1 MIRVASFFRICSL
14 RGYASA
20 PRHIIALVVLAI
32 SAGLGG
38 MRPCGAE
45 EGPLAPLDMS
55 SPRATLD
62 SFTVTID
69 RVAASFKDKDL
80 DRDPGVRQENAR
92 LIRLVLGCLDL
103 SAMPPSLVDMEG
115 REAAVHL
122 KEVLDR
128 IPLPPRDAVPDAAA
142 VKAAAIDR
150 WRLPGTE
157 ITLVRL
163 AAGPRAGDFVFSTES
178 VARAREFFERVRHLP
193 YRSDA
198 GSPGL
203 FDAYVQRGGWMIP
216 EAFLRRLPAWAHA
229 RIGGETVW
237 QWSATA
243 LLVLAAAGVAAMA
256 GRTRIRAAGHAHKIV
271 ERLLLPAALVA
282 AGLAVD
288 SLCTWQIRLTGDILL
303 TTKVVARAV
312 MLAGVVIGL
321 LDTVGWATERFL
333 AWRRLGNDSIEGQL
347 VRLASNVVRFLAVAW
362 ILIAAADSFGV
373 PVTPLVAG
381 LGAGGL
387 AIALASQYT
396 VENLIAGLVIFAD
409 KPVRIGDECQ
419 YGSVRG
425 RVERIGLRSTRI
437 RGVDRTVITIPNAE
451 FAKSQLVN
459 FSGRDRIPLS
469 ITLTLP
475 TALGPAALRE
485 RLEHLRA
492 LVAAHPGLDPAAS
505 SVTLGDPSGD
515 GVKVEIAA
523 VYLRA
528 DERAARESRERLLID
543 ALAVAGGE
551 AASSDDAP
559 PRLRAA

>member
-1 MIRVASFFRICSL
+1 MTSFH
-14 RGYASA
+14 RGHHRA
-20 PRHIIALVVLAI
+20 PRRIVAILVLAFT
-32 SAGLGG
+32 AALGG
-38 MRPCGAE
+38 VRSSSAE

-62 SFTVTID
+62 SFTETID
-69 RVAASFKDKDL
+69 RVAANFKDL
-80 DRDPGVRQENAR
+80 NRQRGVRQENAR

-103 SAMPPSLVDMEG
+103 SAMPSSLVETEG

-128 IPLPPRDAVPDAAA
+128 IPLPPRDAVPDLVALQT
-142 VKAAAIDR
+142 AAINR

-163 AAGPRAGDFVFSTES
+163 ANGPRAGDFVFSTDS
-178 VARAREFFERVRHLP
+178 VARAEEFFERVRHLP
-193 YRSDA
+193 YRVDA

-203 FDAYVQRGGWMIP
+203 FDAYVQLGGWMIP
-216 EAFLRRLPAWAHA
+216 ETLLRRLPAWAHA
-229 RIGGETVW
+229 TIGGETVW

-243 LLVLAAAGVAAMA
+243 LLVLAAAGVVALAARM
-256 GRTRIRAAGHAHKIV
+256 RIRSAGDAMKIV
-271 ERLLLPAALVA
+271 ERLLFPAALVA

-288 SLCTWQIRLTGDILL
+288 SLCTWQIRLTGDILVA
-303 TTKVVARAV
+303 TKVIARAV
-312 MLAGVVIGL
+312 TLAGVVIGV
-321 LDTVGWATERFL
+321 LDTVAWATERFL
-333 AWRRLGNDSIEGQL
+333 EWRRLGNDSIEGQL

-362 ILIAAADSFGV
+362 MLIAAADSFGV

-437 RGVDRTVITIPNAE
+437 RGTDRTVISIPNAE

-459 FSGRDRIPLS
+459 FSSRDRIPLS

-475 TALGPAALRE
+475 TKPGPAALRR
-485 RLEHLRA
+485 RLEQLRA

-505 SVTLGDPSGD
+505 SVTLGEPSED

-523 VYLRA
+523 VFPGA
-528 DERAARESRERLLID
+528 DERAAQENRERLLID
-543 ALAVAGGE
+543 ALAVTGGD

-559 PRLRAA
+559 PRLMAA

>member
-1 MIRVASFFRICSL
+1 VA
-14 RGYASA
+14 
-20 PRHIIALVVLAI
+20 
-32 SAGLGG
+32 AGLGAA
-38 MRPCGAE
+38 RPAGAG

-62 SFTVTID
+62 SFTATVD
-69 RVAASFKDKDL
+69 RVAANLERL
-80 DRDPGVRQENAR
+80 DRARGVRQENAR
-92 LIRLVLGCLDL
+92 LIRMVLGCLDL
-103 SAMPPSLVDMEG
+103 SATPPSLMEMKG

-128 IPLPPRDAVPDAAA
+128 IPLPARDAVPDLAM
-142 VKAAAIDR
+142 VKGAGIDR
-150 WRLPGTE
+150 WRLPDTE

-163 AAGPRAGDFVFSTES
+163 ATGPRAGDFVFSTDT
-178 VARAREFFERVRHLP
+178 VARAGEFFERVRHLP
-193 YRSDA
+193 YRADA

-203 FDAYVQRGGWMIP
+203 FDSYVQFGGWMIP
-216 EAFLRRLPAWAHA
+216 ETLIRRLPAWAHA
-229 RIGGETVW
+229 TIGGETVW
-237 QWSATA
+237 QWGATA
-243 LLVLAAAGVAAMA
+243 LLVLVAAWA
-256 GRTRIRAAGHAHKIV
+256 VRVATRIRIRAAGDVLRIV
-271 ERLLLPAALVA
+271 ERLLLPATLVA
-282 AGLAVD
+282 AGVAVD
-288 SLCTWQIRLTGDILL
+288 WLCTWQIRLTGDNLL
-303 TTKVVARAV
+303 VTKVVARAV
-312 MLAGVVIGL
+312 MLAGVVTGV
-321 LDTVGWATERFL
+321 LDAVAWATERFL
-333 AWRRLGNDSIEGQL
+333 VWRRLGNDSIEGQL
-347 VRLASNVVRFLAVAW
+347 VRLASNVGRFLGVAW

-475 TALGPAALRE
+475 TTAGPAAVRE
-485 RLEHLRA
+485 RLDELRA

-505 SVTLGDPSGD
+505 SVTLGDPAGE
-515 GVKVEIAA
+515 GVTVEIAA
-523 VYLRA
+523 VCLGS
-528 DERAARESRERLLID
+528 DERAARETRERLLLD
-543 ALAVAGGE
+543 ALAVAEGT
-551 AASSDDAP
+551 AAGSCSA
-559 PRLRAA
+559 PRLKAA

>member
-1 MIRVASFFRICSL
+1 MPRAESFHLTMSR
-14 RGYASA
+14 RGRPGAA
-20 PRHIIALVVLAI
+20 RHIVALVVLAI
-32 SAGLGG
+32 GAGLGG
-38 MRPCGAE
+38 ARPSGAE

-55 SPRATLD
+55 SPQATLD
-62 SFTVTID
+62 SFTTTID
-69 RVAASFKDKDL
+69 RVAANFKDL
-80 DRDPGVRQENAR
+80 SSDRGVRQENAR

-103 SAMPPSLVDMEG
+103 SATPPSLVETEG

-128 IPLPPRDAVPDAAA
+128 IALPSRAAVPDAAA
-142 VKAAAIDR
+142 VKASAIDR

-178 VARAREFFERVRHLP
+178 VARAEEFFERVRHLP
-193 YRSDA
+193 YRADA

-203 FDAYVQRGGWMIP
+203 FDSYVQLGGSMIP
-216 EAFLRRLPAWAHA
+216 ERLLRRLPAWAHVT
-229 RIGGETVW
+229 IGGETVW

-243 LLVLAAAGVAAMA
+243 LLVLAAAGVVAVAA
-256 GRTRIRAAGHAHKIV
+256 RIRVRAAGNALKIV

-288 SLCTWQIRLTGDILL
+288 SLCTWQIRLTGDILVA
-303 TTKVVARAV
+303 TKVIARAV
-312 MLAGVVIGL
+312 MLAGVVIGM
-321 LDTVGWATERFL
+321 LDALAWATEQFL
-333 AWRRLGNDSIEGQL
+333 AWRKLGNDSIEGQL
-347 VRLASNVVRFLAVAW
+347 VRLASNVGRFLAVAW
-362 ILIAAADSFGV
+362 VLIAAADSFGV

-437 RGVDRTVITIPNAE
+437 RGLDRTLISIPNAE

-475 TALGPAALRE
+475 TTPGPAALRQ
-485 RLEHLRA
+485 RLEQLRG

-515 GVKVEIAA
+515 GVKVEIEA
-523 VYLRA
+523 VCLGA

-543 ALAVAGGE
+543 ALAVAGGD
-551 AASSDDAP
+551 AASGNDAT
-559 PRLRAA
+559 PRLRVA

>member
-1 MIRVASFFRICSL
+1 MPRVASLRLTSSRRGTSDSARRIVVL
-14 RGYASA
+14 
-20 PRHIIALVVLAI
+20 LVLAI
-32 SAGLGG
+32 GAGLGG
-38 MRPCGAE
+38 AGPCGAE

-55 SPRATLD
+55 SPQATLD
-62 SFTVTID
+62 SFTTTID
-69 RVAASFKDKDL
+69 RVAANFKDVE
-80 DRDPGVRQENAR
+80 RDPGVRQENAR

-103 SAMPPSLVDMEG
+103 SAMPPSLVEMEG

-128 IPLPPRDAVPDAAA
+128 ISLPPRDSVPDAAA
-142 VKAAAIDR
+142 LKASPIDR

-163 AAGPRAGDFVFSTES
+163 SIGPRAGDFVFSTDS
-178 VARAREFFERVRHLP
+178 VSRAQEFFERVRHLP
-193 YRSDA
+193 YRADA

-216 EAFLRRLPAWAHA
+216 EAFLRRLPAWAHT

-243 LLVLAAAGVAAMA
+243 LLVLAAAGVVALA
-256 GRTRIRAAGHAHKIV
+256 TRIRVRAAGNALEIV

-282 AGLAVD
+282 TGLVVD
-288 SLCTWQIRLTGDILL
+288 SLCTWQIRLTGDILV
-303 TTKVVARAV
+303 TTKVIARAV
-312 MLAGVVIGL
+312 MLAGVVIGM
-321 LDTVGWATERFL
+321 LDALAWATEQFL

-347 VRLASNVVRFLAVAW
+347 VRLASNVGRFLAVAW
-362 ILIAAADSFGV
+362 VLIAAADSFGV

-437 RGVDRTVITIPNAE
+437 RGLDRTVISIPNAE

-469 ITLTLP
+469 ITLTLSTKP
-475 TALGPAALRE
+475 GPAALRQQ
-485 RLEHLRA
+485 LEQLREP
-492 LVAAHPGLDPAAS
+492 VAAHPGLDPAAS

-515 GVKVEIAA
+515 GVKVEIEA
-523 VYLRA
+523 VCLGA

-551 AASSDDAP
+551 AASGDDAP
-559 PRLRAA
+559 PRLRVA

>member
-1 MIRVASFFRICSL
+1 M
-14 RGYASA
+14 
-20 PRHIIALVVLAI
+20 LAI
-32 SAGLGG
+32 GASLGG
-38 MRPCGAE
+38 IRMARAE
-45 EGPLAPLDMS
+45 EGPLAPLDMA
-55 SPRATLD
+55 SPRATLQ
-62 SFTVTID
+62 SFTATID
-69 RVAASFKDKDL
+69 RVAANFKDL

-103 SAMPPSLVDMEG
+103 SVIPPSLVDMEG

-128 IPLPPRDAVPDAAA
+128 IPLPPRDAVPDAVAA
-142 VKAAAIDR
+142 KAAAIER

-157 ITLVRL
+157 IALVRL
-163 AAGPRAGDFVFSTES
+163 AAGPRCGDFVFSTES
-178 VARAREFFERVRHLP
+178 VARAQEFFERVRHLP
-193 YRSDA
+193 YRADA

-243 LLVLAAAGVAAMA
+243 LLLLAAAGVLAVAA
-256 GRTRIRAAGHAHKIV
+256 RTRIRAAAHAHKIV
-271 ERLLLPAALVA
+271 ERLLLPATLVA
-282 AGLAVD
+282 AGLVID
-288 SLCTWQIRLTGDILL
+288 SLCTWQIRLTGDVLL
-303 TTKVVARAV
+303 TTKVAARAV

-321 LDTVGWATERFL
+321 LDTVGWATERL
-333 AWRRLGNDSIEGQL
+333 LEWRRLGNDSIEGQL
-347 VRLASNVVRFLAVAW
+347 IRLASNVLRFLAVAW
-362 ILIAAADSFGV
+362 IMIAAADSFGV

-437 RGVDRTVITIPNAE
+437 RGLDRTLISIPNAE

-459 FSGRDRIPLS
+459 YSGRDRIPLS
-469 ITLTLP
+469 ITLSLP
-475 TALGPAALRE
+475 MTLGPAALRQ
-485 RLEHLRA
+485 RLEALRK
-492 LVAAHPGLDPAAS
+492 LVAAHPGLDPSAS
-505 SVTLGDPSGD
+505 SVTLGDPAGD
-515 GVKVEIAA
+515 GVHVEIAA
-523 VYLRA
+523 VCPGA

-543 ALAVAGGE
+543 ALAVASGD
-551 AASSDDAP
+551 ATSSKDTP
-559 PRLRAA
+559 PRLMAA